1 MNKTINEIVNKKN
14 NDLKALGAPDRQWS
28 TYGDLKKLTA
38 YVSSRLRSYGIAVA
52 DRVAIVLPNG
62 PEMASAF
69 ITMAQSCTTAPLN
82 PNYREEEYLF
92 YLKDLNAKALV
103 VLQDYNGPAL
113 AAANH
118 LNISVIKVSVNP
130 EHLAG
135 EFELLGEIHNSVLS
149 QRLPTPQDVAL
160 ILHTSGTTSK
170 PKIVPLLHSNIVSSA
185 ENIKSSL
192 SLSEDDLCMNIMP
205 LFHIH
210 GLIAALSASI
220 AAGGSVWCSP
230 GFDALKFFRWLDDA
244 SPSWFT
250 AVPTMHQAILAR
262 SKRNKDTIEKN
273 KLRFLRSSSA
283 SLPSQ
288 VMKELERV
296 FSAPIIEG
304 YGMTEATHQM
314 ASNPLPPLVQK
325 PGSVGREAGPKIRI
339 AHELENHLIDGTGEV
354 VISGPNVTPGYE
366 NNYEANKKSFF
377 YFEGE
382 RWFRTGDQGAFDRDG
397 YLSLTGRLKE
407 IINRGGEKISPLEV
421 DEVLMDHPS
430 VAQVVTF
437 AVPHEKLGED
447 VAAALVLEEG
457 SEVTENDLRAFA
469 SDRMVEFKVPKQIVI
484 LSEIPKGATG
494 KLQRIGLAKK
504 LGLA

>member
-135 EFELLGEIHNSVLS
+135 EFELLGEIHNSVIS

-354 VISGPNVTPGYE
+354 VISGSNVTPGYE
-366 NNYEANKKSFF
+366 NNFEANKKSFF

>member
-1 MNKTINEIVNKKN
+1 
-14 NDLKALGAPDRQWS
+14 
-28 TYGDLKKLTA
+28 
-38 YVSSRLRSYGIAVA
+38 
-52 DRVAIVLPNG
+52 
-62 PEMASAF
+62 
-69 ITMAQSCTTAPLN
+69 
-82 PNYREEEYLF
+82 
-92 YLKDLNAKALV
+92 
-103 VLQDYNGPAL
+103 
-113 AAANH
+113 
-118 LNISVIKVSVNP
+118 
-130 EHLAG
+130 
-135 EFELLGEIHNSVLS
+135 
-149 QRLPTPQDVAL
+149 
-160 ILHTSGTTSK
+160 
-170 PKIVPLLHSNIVSSA
+170 
-185 ENIKSSL
+185 
-192 SLSEDDLCMNIMP
+192 MNIMP

-210 GLIAALSASI
+210 GLIAAVSASI
-220 AAGGSVWCSP
+220 AAGGSVWCTP

-262 SKRNKDTIEKN
+262 SKRNKDAIEKN

-296 FSAPIIEG
+296 FGAPVIEG

-325 PGSVGREAGPKIRI
+325 PGSVGLEAGPKIRI
-339 AHELENHLIDGTGEV
+339 AHELENHLIDGIGEV

-366 NNYEANKKSFF
+366 NNFEANKKSFF
-377 YFEGE
+377 NFEGE
-382 RWFRTGDQGAFDRDG
+382 RWFRTGDQGAFDHDG

-447 VAAALVLEEG
+447 VAAAVVLEEG
-457 SEVTENDLRAFA
+457 SEVTESDLRGFA
-469 SDRMVEFKVPKQIVI
+469 SDRMVDFKVPKKIVI

-494 KLQRIGLAKK
+494 KLQRIGLAEK

>member
-135 EFELLGEIHNSVLS
+135 EFELLGEINNSVIS

-244 SPSWFT
+244 SPSWYT

-366 NNYEANKKSFF
+366 NNFEANKKSFF

>member
-1 MNKTINEIVNKKN
+1 MIKTINEIVNKKN

-38 YVSSRLRSYGIAVA
+38 YVSSRLRSYGISVA

-62 PEMASAF
+62 PEMATAF

-130 EHLAG
+130 QHLAG
-135 EFELLGEIHNSVLS
+135 EFELLGEIHNSVIS

-366 NNYEANKKSFF
+366 NNFEANKKSFF

-382 RWFRTGDQGAFDRDG
+382 RWFRTGDQGAFDHDG

>member
-1 MNKTINEIVNKKN
+1 
-14 NDLKALGAPDRQWS
+14 
-28 TYGDLKKLTA
+28 
-38 YVSSRLRSYGIAVA
+38 
-52 DRVAIVLPNG
+52 
-62 PEMASAF
+62 
-69 ITMAQSCTTAPLN
+69 
-82 PNYREEEYLF
+82 
-92 YLKDLNAKALV
+92 
-103 VLQDYNGPAL
+103 
-113 AAANH
+113 
-118 LNISVIKVSVNP
+118 
-130 EHLAG
+130 
-135 EFELLGEIHNSVLS
+135 
-149 QRLPTPQDVAL
+149 
-160 ILHTSGTTSK
+160 
-170 PKIVPLLHSNIVSSA
+170 
-185 ENIKSSL
+185 
-192 SLSEDDLCMNIMP
+192 MNIMP

-210 GLIAALSASI
+210 GLIAAVAASI
-220 AAGGSVWCSP
+220 AAGGSVWCTP

-262 SKRNKDTIEKN
+262 SKRNKDAIEKN

-296 FSAPIIEG
+296 FGAPVIEG

-325 PGSVGREAGPKIRI
+325 PGSVGLEAGPKIRI

-366 NNYEANKKSFF
+366 NNFEANKKSFF
-377 YFEGE
+377 NFEGE
-382 RWFRTGDQGAFDRDG
+382 RWFRTGDQGAFDHDG

-447 VAAALVLEEG
+447 VAAAVVLEEG
-457 SEVTENDLRAFA
+457 SEVTDSDLRGFA
-469 SDRMVEFKVPKQIVI
+469 SDRMVDFKVPKKIVI

-494 KLQRIGLAKK
+494 KLQRIGLAEK

>member
-1 MNKTINEIVNKKN
+1 MIKTINEIVNKKN

-135 EFELLGEIHNSVLS
+135 EFELLGEINNSVIS

-366 NNYEANKKSFF
+366 NNFEANKKSFF

>member
-135 EFELLGEIHNSVLS
+135 EFELLGEINNSVIS

-262 SKRNKDTIEKN
+262 SKRNKDIIGKN

-354 VISGPNVTPGYE
+354 VISGSNVTPGYE
-366 NNYEANKKSFF
+366 NNFEANKKSFF

-382 RWFRTGDQGAFDRDG
+382 RWFRTGDQGAFDHEG

-457 SEVTENDLRAFA
+457 SEVTESDLRAFA
-469 SDRMVEFKVPKQIVI
+469 SGRMVDFKVPKQIVI

-494 KLQRIGLAKK
+494 KLQRIGLAEK

>member
-1 MNKTINEIVNKKN
+1 M
-14 NDLKALGAPDRQWS
+14 
-28 TYGDLKKLTA
+28 
-38 YVSSRLRSYGIAVA
+38 
-52 DRVAIVLPNG
+52 
-62 PEMASAF
+62 
-69 ITMAQSCTTAPLN
+69 
-82 PNYREEEYLF
+82 
-92 YLKDLNAKALV
+92 
-103 VLQDYNGPAL
+103 
-113 AAANH
+113 
-118 LNISVIKVSVNP
+118 
-130 EHLAG
+130 
-135 EFELLGEIHNSVLS
+135 
-149 QRLPTPQDVAL
+149 AL

-354 VISGPNVTPGYE
+354 VISGSNVTPGYE
-366 NNYEANKKSFF
+366 NNFEANKKSFF

-430 VAQVVTF
+430 VAQVLTF

-494 KLQRIGLAKK
+494 KLQRIGLAEK

>member
-135 EFELLGEIHNSVLS
+135 EFELLGEIHNSVIS

-185 ENIKSSL
+185 KNIKSSL

-262 SKRNKDTIEKN
+262 SKRNKDIIEEN

-354 VISGPNVTPGYE
+354 VISGSNVTPGYE
-366 NNYEANKKSFF
+366 NNFEANKKSFF

-382 RWFRTGDQGAFDRDG
+382 RWFRTGDQGAFDHEG

-457 SEVTENDLRAFA
+457 SEVTESDLRAFA
-469 SDRMVEFKVPKQIVI
+469 SGRMVDFKVPKQIVI

-494 KLQRIGLAKK
+494 KLQRIGLAEK

>member
-1 MNKTINEIVNKKN
+1 MNKTINEIVNKQN

-28 TYGDLKKLTA
+28 TYGDLKKMTA
-38 YVSSRLRSYGIAVA
+38 YVSSRLRSYGISVA

-62 PEMASAF
+62 PEMATAF

-130 EHLAG
+130 QHLAG
-135 EFELLGEIHNSVLS
+135 EFELLGEIHNSVIS
-149 QRLPTPQDVAL
+149 QRLPIPQDVAL

-288 VMKELERV
+288 VMKELEQV

-354 VISGPNVTPGYE
+354 VISGSNVTPGYE
-366 NNYEANKKSFF
+366 NNFEANKKSFF

-382 RWFRTGDQGAFDRDG
+382 RWFRTGDQGAFDHDG

-457 SEVTENDLRAFA
+457 SEVTESDLRAFA

-494 KLQRIGLAKK
+494 KLQRIGLAEK